1 MADQVKVS
9 IDTRAGRAS
18 LVYGRL
24 FVGGVY
30 DLQVETDGQ
39 ADTTRLVRIYRFD
52 VARRLK
58 WALAEA
64 KGGGQLFLDSEDFRK
79 AFRTVAPS
87 RALPCEFIV
96 YDDDAIVAQG
106 NVVVEWSPT
115 LTTVDGKPVDV
126 QGPPGP
132 KGDKGEQGPKG
143 DDGKSAYQGAVEQG
157 YQGTE
162 KEFYAS
168 LCSLNDL
175 VEAAATSARAAA
187 TSAETAAAETL
198 VGAQQ
203 LTKAVKA
210 KDDAEA
216 AAKRAE
222 DAAAGTSSAAEEAKA
237 AKEAAE
243 EAKAAAE
250 KVGDFSGHLDDH
262 NNPHRVT
269 AEQVPC
275 GDGTSAL
282 AVLDGADNWGT
293 AWGFD
298 LDLRS
303 LNPDAWE
310 GRADGTVAQVTTVGL
325 QVSGSTGKN
334 VSPKLELTGSDGK
347 VWTSANTASWQG
359 SGGAVDYTFDPPA
372 ELPNG
377 VLAARFV
384 TEAGEAGNVPLR
396 ISKVSTTE
404 TPEGCDVWTAE
415 GGTSKR
421 ADFAPRVR
429 ATTYTLPPQSVE
441 EALADIRAMAD
452 GALKSDGGTVDGILR
467 MKNPKVAADDNPE
480 HDIAIVPNADG
491 AGLQVQFPGGATAM
505 IRMKTGTLATVQ
517 EVNEAIE
524 AIELTPG
531 PQGPQGEK
539 GDKGDPGDDA
549 TVAID
554 TTMPSSPADD
564 HVPSTQLLNEELAK
578 KLSLAG
584 GTVTGNVRFE
594 GDDNYMEA
602 LRFGGSALDAGLKT
616 RGICG
621 TTADGNTKSGLFL
634 NYDGAEVSTEDYFA
648 ENNGEGR
655 GVYVCGGKN
664 TQTKAAQVLR
674 KMDGDTFYAP
684 KDQTYSKSDVDGKLD
699 EKLSLS
705 GGTLTGTLTVNATV
719 TATNFKIPQG
729 DASHAGEV
737 ISIKNGPT
745 MAGAVGLV
753 YRRPQQANFKPVFLG
768 VSGGDTD
775 SRIHLG
781 DGSVSTAETGL
792 STVFGIYTPDDR
804 TWARHDLWFTDKL
817 GDAQGTR
824 SWWGLVQDGDE
835 LRIVKD
841 KGTPTAYAT
850 KAYVDGLVGDIQ
862 AALAAI

>member
-1 MADQVKVS
+1 MDQVKVS

-39 ADTTRLVRIYRFD
+39 SDTTRLVRIYRFD
-52 VARRLK
+52 VSRRIK

-64 KGGGQLFLDSEDFRK
+64 KGGGQLFLDSEDFRR
-79 AFRTVAPS
+79 AFQTVAPS

-96 YDDDAIVAQG
+96 YDNDAIVAQG
-106 NVVVEWSPT
+106 NVVIEWSPT

-126 QGPPGP
+126 QGPPGE

-210 KDDAEA
+210 KEDAEA

-222 DAAAGTSSAAEEAKA
+222 AAAAGTSSAAADAKA

-250 KVGDFSGHLDDH
+250 KVGDFSGHLEDH
-262 NNPHRVT
+262 ANPHCVT
-269 AEQVPC
+269 AEQVPF
-275 GDGTSAL
+275 GAGTSAL

-334 VSPKLELTGSDGK
+334 VSTKLELTGSDGK

-421 ADFAPRVR
+421 TDFAPRVR
-429 ATTYTLPPQSVE
+429 ETTYTLPPQSVE

-517 EVNEAIE
+517 EVNEAIQN
-524 AIELTPG
+524 IELTPGPKGDKGDTGPQGPQGPQGEPG
-531 PQGPQGEK
+531 PQGPQGPQGDTGPEGPQGPQGPAGAK
-539 GDKGDPGDDA
+539 GDKGDTGEPGPQGPQGPQGEPGPQGPKGDPGEGA
-549 TVAID
+549 SVAID
-554 TTMPSSPADD
+554 TTMPATPADD
-564 HVPSTQLLNEELAK
+564 HVPSTQLLKEQLDG
-578 KLSLAG
+578 KLSLTG
-584 GTVTGNVRFE
+584 GTVTGAMRINGMLTLGNILIVQNSE
-594 GDDNYMEA
+594 S
-602 LRFGGSALDAGLKT
+602 RFGKYADTNNGVEYAFKASKGMFNEMAVDKLTGSMSRKYIPLIYRNTNAGSEVARVDQNGLKELHD
-616 RGICG
+616 GKLQYL
-621 TTADGNTKSGLFL
+621 ADI
-634 NYDGAEVSTEDYFA
+634 
-648 ENNGEGR
+648 
-655 GVYVCGGKN
+655 
-664 TQTKAAQVLR
+664 
-674 KMDGDTFYAP
+674 YAP
-684 KDQTYSKSDVDGKLD
+684 K
-699 EKLSLS
+699 
-705 GGTLTGTLTVNATV
+705 
-719 TATNFKIPQG
+719 
-729 DASHAGEV
+729 
-737 ISIKNGPT
+737 
-745 MAGAVGLV
+745 
-753 YRRPQQANFKPVFLG
+753 
-768 VSGGDTD
+768 
-775 SRIHLG
+775 
-781 DGSVSTAETGL
+781 AET
-792 STVFGIYTPDDR
+792 Y
-804 TWARHDLWFTDKL
+804 
-817 GDAQGTR
+817 
-824 SWWGLVQDGDE
+824 
-835 LRIVKD
+835 
-841 KGTPTAYAT
+841 T
-850 KAYVDGLVGDIQ
+850 KAEVDTKISGALGDIQ

>member
-1 MADQVKVS
+1 MDQVKVS

-39 ADTTRLVRIYRFD
+39 SDTTRLVRIYRFD
-52 VARRLK
+52 VSRRIK

-64 KGGGQLFLDSEDFRK
+64 KGGGQLFLDSEDFRR
-79 AFRTVAPS
+79 AFQTVAPS

-96 YDDDAIVAQG
+96 YDNDAIVAQG
-106 NVVVEWSPT
+106 NVVIEWSPT

-126 QGPPGP
+126 QGPPGE

-210 KDDAEA
+210 KEDAEA

-222 DAAAGTSSAAEEAKA
+222 AAAAGTSSAAADAKA

-250 KVGDFSGHLDDH
+250 KVGDFSGHLEDH
-262 NNPHRVT
+262 ANPHCVT
-269 AEQVPC
+269 AEQVPF
-275 GDGTSAL
+275 GAGTSAL

-310 GRADGTVAQVTTVGL
+310 GRSAGTVATLSTLGL
-325 QVSGSTGKN
+325 QVSGSAGKN
-334 VSPKLELTGSDGK
+334 VQAKLELTGSDRK
-347 VWTSANTASWQG
+347 VWTSTNAANWQG
-359 SGGAVDYTFDPPA
+359 SGLAVDYTFDPHA

-384 TEAGEAGNVPLR
+384 TEAGEAVNVPLR
-396 ISKVSTTE
+396 ISKVSATE
-404 TPEGCDVWTAE
+404 TPSGCDVWTAQ

-421 ADFAPRVR
+421 TDFAPRVR
-429 ATTYTLPPQSVE
+429 ETTYTLPPQSVE

-467 MKNPKVAADDNPE
+467 LKNPKVAADDDPA
-480 HDIAIVPNADG
+480 HDIAIVPNANG
-491 AGLQVQFPGGATAM
+491 QGLQVQFPGGATAM
-505 IRMKTGTLATVQ
+505 IRLKTGTLATVQ
-517 EVNEAIE
+517 EVNEAIQN
-524 AIELTPG
+524 IELTPGPKGDKGDTGPQGPQGPQGEPG
-531 PQGPQGEK
+531 PQGPQGP
-539 GDKGDPGDDA
+539 KGDPGEGA

-554 TTMPSSPADD
+554 TTMPGTPADD
-564 HVPSTQLLNEELAK
+564 HVPSTQLLKEQLDG
-578 KLSLAG
+578 KLSL
-584 GTVTGNVRFE
+584 T
-594 GDDNYMEA
+594 
-602 LRFGGSALDAGLKT
+602 
-616 RGICG
+616 
-621 TTADGNTKSGLFL
+621 
-634 NYDGAEVSTEDYFA
+634 
-648 ENNGEGR
+648 
-655 GVYVCGGKN
+655 
-664 TQTKAAQVLR
+664 
-674 KMDGDTFYAP
+674 
-684 KDQTYSKSDVDGKLD
+684 
-699 EKLSLS
+699 

-753 YRRPQQANFKPVFLG
+753 YRRPQQSNFKPVFLG

-775 SRIHLG
+775 SRIYLG

-792 STVFGIYTPDDR
+792 TTVFGIYTPDDR
-804 TWARHDLWFTDKL
+804 TWARHDLWFTDKP
-817 GDAQGTR
+817 GDAQGPRT
-824 SWWGLVQDGDE
+824 WWGLVQDGDE